1 MAFGFELARAFGG
14 EGGEVAVV
22 EVYAALVG
30 EHLHDGFAERGFAG
44 TGFADDAEGFALA
57 DGEADVFDGVEGFE
71 GFAEEVVFEGEVD
84 VDAVGADEFGRVAFY
99 GVFHAFGDGVDE
111 LGGVGVGRVGEDLFD
126 FAALDDFS
134 VFHDADGFGVVFGES
149 EVVGDEDNRHA
160 HLFLEVVQEVEDF

>member
-1 MAFGFELARAFGG
+1 LEDDLAFGFELARALGG
-14 EGGEVAVV
+14 EGGEVAAV

-84 VDAVGADEFGRVAFY
+84 VDAVGTEVCFIST
-99 GVFHAFGDGVDE
+99 
-111 LGGVGVGRVGEDLFD
+111 GGVGEEARTFLEAGCHGDALLHYQSTLCADERSEVLEALPIGLGRVVDI
-126 FAALDDFS
+126 
-134 VFHDADGFGVVFGES
+134 
-149 EVVGDEDNRHA
+149 EVVGICGGDHRD
-160 HLFLEVVQEVEDF
+160 VW